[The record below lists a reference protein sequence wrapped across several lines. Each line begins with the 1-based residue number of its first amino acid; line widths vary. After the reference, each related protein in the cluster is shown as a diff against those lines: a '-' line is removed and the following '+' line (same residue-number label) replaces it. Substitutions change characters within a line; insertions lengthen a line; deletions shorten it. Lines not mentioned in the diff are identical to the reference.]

1 MPDGIRPIRKNQAT
15 RTELAVKFIDEA
27 SIDVIGGNG
36 GNGSASFRREKFIPR
51 GGPNGG
57 DGGRGGSVWA
67 VGDENINTLIDYRF
81 TRKFVAPSGE
91 HGMGSDC
98 YGRAGKDI
106 ILRMPVG
113 TIITDEKSGE
123 VIADLSEN
131 GKKALVAAGGKGGLG
146 NLHFKSPT
154 NRAPRQFTLGEP
166 GQARSLKLELKVLAD
181 VGLLGYPNAGKS
193 TFITAVSNARPKIA
207 DYPFTTMSPHLGVV
221 RIEQE
226 NSFVIAD
233 IPGLIEGAAEG
244 AGLGHEFLRH
254 VERTKILLHVVD
266 AASTEGRAPVDD
278 IYKIN
283 EELKAYNP
291 RMATLPQVIAANK
304 TDVIYSEDEDPVERI
319 RAEFE
324 PQGMKVFSISAV
336 SGKGLKELLYYVREL
351 LDALPKEAVV
361 FEQEYDPNEYNPND
375 NLPYT
380 VEKSEEEENTYVVE
394 GPKIERMLGY
404 TNLDSEKGFQFF
416 QNFLKTT
423 GILDELEAAGIQEG
437 DTVRMYGL
445 KFDYYK

>member
-254 VERTKILLHVVD
+254 LERTKLLLHIID
-266 AASTEGRAPVDD
+266 AMPFDG
-278 IYKIN
+278 
-283 EELKAYNP
+283 
-291 RMATLPQVIAANK
+291 
-304 TDVIYSEDEDPVERI
+304 EDPIEK
-319 RAEFE
+319 AH
-324 PQGMKVFSISAV
+324 A
-336 SGKGLKELLYYVREL
+336 LVREL
-351 LDALPKEAVV
+351 GKYSDTLLAKPRWVVVNKLDLVPAEDREELVKKLHDALCPDGRPFFAISAATREGTKEVV
-361 FEQEYDPNEYNPND
+361 MAIAQFLDGQRRAERLKAEAERNPRFANTD
-375 NLPYT
+375 EAAEEPAAET
-380 VEKSEEEENTYVVE
+380 ASEEAADD
-394 GPKIERMLGY
+394 KA
-404 TNLDSEKGFQFF
+404 DSE
-416 QNFLKTT
+416 
-423 GILDELEAAGIQEG
+423 
-437 DTVRMYGL
+437 
-445 KFDYYK
+445 

>member
-254 VERTKILLHVVD
+254 LERTKLLLHIID
-266 AASTEGRAPVDD
+266 AMPFDG
-278 IYKIN
+278 
-283 EELKAYNP
+283 
-291 RMATLPQVIAANK
+291 
-304 TDVIYSEDEDPVERI
+304 EDPIEK
-319 RAEFE
+319 AH
-324 PQGMKVFSISAV
+324 A
-336 SGKGLKELLYYVREL
+336 LVREL
-351 LDALPKEAVV
+351 GKYSDTLLAKPRWVVVNKLDLVPAEDREELVKKLHDALCPDGRPFFAISAATREGTKEVV
-361 FEQEYDPNEYNPND
+361 MAIAQFLDEHRRAERLKAEAERNPRFANTD
-375 NLPYT
+375 EAAEEPAAET
-380 VEKSEEEENTYVVE
+380 ASEEVA
-394 GPKIERMLGY
+394 GDKA
-404 TNLDSEKGFQFF
+404 DSE
-416 QNFLKTT
+416 
-423 GILDELEAAGIQEG
+423 
-437 DTVRMYGL
+437 
-445 KFDYYK
+445 

>member
-1 MPDGIRPIRKNQAT
+1 M
-15 RTELAVKFIDEA
+15 KFIDEA

-254 VERTKILLHVVD
+254 LERTKLLLHIID
-266 AASTEGRAPVDD
+266 AMPFDG
-278 IYKIN
+278 
-283 EELKAYNP
+283 
-291 RMATLPQVIAANK
+291 
-304 TDVIYSEDEDPVERI
+304 EDPIEK
-319 RAEFE
+319 AH
-324 PQGMKVFSISAV
+324 A
-336 SGKGLKELLYYVREL
+336 LVREL
-351 LDALPKEAVV
+351 GKYSDTLLAKPRWVAVNKLDLVPAEDREELVKKLHDALCPDGRPFFAISAATREGTKEVV
-361 FEQEYDPNEYNPND
+361 MAIAQFLDEQRRAERLKAEAERNPRFANTD
-375 NLPYT
+375 EAAEEPAAET
-380 VEKSEEEENTYVVE
+380 ASEEAADD
-394 GPKIERMLGY
+394 KA
-404 TNLDSEKGFQFF
+404 DSE
-416 QNFLKTT
+416 
-423 GILDELEAAGIQEG
+423 
-437 DTVRMYGL
+437 
-445 KFDYYK
+445 